1 MDGVGLMVAML
12 VFNYDNMSSNPADV
26 YQNFFEKLFPTT
38 WDLG

>member
-26 YQNFFEKLFPTT
+26 YQNFLKNCFP
-38 WDLG
+38 